1 MIILGVDPGTLFTG
15 FGVIKYD
22 TRISYVFSGVIKLS
36 SNTPMPERLGVIY
49 TELTKVIKEYSPSEF
64 SIETAFFGKNVQSAL
79 KIGYAR
85 GSAILSAFHNSLNI
99 CEYSPR
105 EIKKSIVGSGSATKE
120 QVGFM
125 VKTLLNTEK
134 TFTKLD
140 ETDAIAAAI
149 CHAFRHKNT
158 NTKSG
163 SWKSFLETNPHL
175 IISG

>member
-1 MIILGVDPGTLFTG
+1 MIILGVDPGSLFTG
-15 FGVIKYD
+15 YGVINYD
-22 TRISYVFSGVIKLS
+22 SKLSYIVSGIIKLS
-36 SNTPMPERLGVIY
+36 GSMPMPERLGIIY
-49 TELTKVIKEYSPSEF
+49 SELTKVIKEYKPTEF

-85 GSAILSAFHNSLNI
+85 GSAILSAYHNSLNI

-105 EIKKSIVGSGSATKE
+105 EIKKSIAGTGSATKE

-125 VKTLLNTEK
+125 VKTLLK
-134 TFTKLD
+134 TDKSFVRLD
-140 ETDAIAAAI
+140 ESDAIAAAI
-149 CHAFRHKNT
+149 CHAFRYKNI

-163 SWKSFLETNPHL
+163 SWKSFLESNPHL

>member
-1 MIILGVDPGTLFTG
+1 VIILGVDPGTLFTG
-15 FGVIKYD
+15 YGVINFD
-22 TRISYVFSGVIKLS
+22 TKLSYIHSGIIKLNS
-36 SNTPMPERLGVIY
+36 STPIPERLGLIY
-49 TELTKVIKEYSPSEF
+49 LELTKVIKEYNPSEF

-85 GSAILSAFHNSLNI
+85 GAAILSAVHNSLNI

-120 QVGFM
+120 QVSFM
-125 VKTLLNTEK
+125 VKTLLK
-134 TFTKLD
+134 TDKSFSRLD
-140 ETDAIAAAI
+140 ETDAVAAAI
-149 CHAFRHKNT
+149 CHAFRYKNT
-158 NTKSG
+158 NVKSG